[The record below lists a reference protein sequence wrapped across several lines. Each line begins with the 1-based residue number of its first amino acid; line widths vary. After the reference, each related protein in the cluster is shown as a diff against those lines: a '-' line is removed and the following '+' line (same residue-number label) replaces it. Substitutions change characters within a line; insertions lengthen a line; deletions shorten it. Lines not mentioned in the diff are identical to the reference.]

1 MVIRC
6 DDDIGVTETT
16 VIPPGNDSRW
26 TFLMAMVNLV
36 AAVASP
42 AKMVRKLLMI
52 FWVDVV

>member
-26 TFLMAMVNLV
+26 TFLMALVNLV